1 MYYTHDFSTERFPTR
16 EACKEELLS
25 SIDAIDISEFLAQRV
40 SLTDIILERA
50 DRDPENFYEWLD
62 NEIEIAT
69 NTYLNR
75 HINEHK
81 SIGFF
86 FGIKSDS
93 IIITLPPRIGTIII
107 NHKFLFNS
115 HFIYPFPL
123 LYLYYTTARGRSQ

>member
-1 MYYTHDFSTERFPTR
+1 MYYTHDFSTEKFSTR

-50 DRDPENFYEWLD
+50 DRTPENFYDWLD

-69 NTYLNR
+69 NAYLNW

-81 SIGFF
+81 GHIE
-86 FGIKSDS
+86 D
-93 IIITLPPRIGTIII
+93 LE
-107 NHKFLFNS
+107 
-115 HFIYPFPL
+115 
-123 LYLYYTTARGRSQ
+123 